1 MYTLSCSDEKS
12 STSDRLMPQS
22 KAKKEREEFLDGM
35 ARLIKNYETWF
46 EYGLE
51 EDVFPEGYKLQKDE
65 QLEKGVPSLGQMV
78 AMLNDN
84 KHGTRYDNK
93 WTRHSLKLL
102 LEELEEKGVKLNVGH
117 KQCKTS
123 RANTQRSHNADRK
136 AVETFETYMKDLDV
150 ENMTNSEV
158 ARQLNERGSKTI
170 KGNEWSSAGCG
181 HLLKR
186 LKGLDVWK

>member
-1 MYTLSCSDEKS
+1 MYTLSLNDEYS
-12 STSDRLMPQS
+12 LTSDRPMPLS

-35 ARLIKNYETWF
+35 ARLIKYFAGWF
-46 EYGLE
+46 EEGEGEAVL
-51 EDVFPEGYKLQKDE
+51 PEGYELQEDE
-65 QLEKGVPSLGQMV
+65 QQEKRVPSLGQMV

-84 KHGTRYDNK
+84 RHGTRYNNK

-102 LEELEEKGVKLNVGH
+102 IEELEEKGVKLNVGH
-117 KQCKTS
+117 KNCKTS

-150 ENMTNSEV
+150 ENMTNSEL
-158 ARQLNERGSKTI
+158 ARQLNKRGSKTI
-170 KGNEWSSAGCG
+170 KGNEWSPAGCG

-186 LKGLDVWK
+186 LKKLDVWK